1 MSSWRPLPYRRAV
14 IFSEDVTG
22 LNRWR
27 KERGRE
33 DGQKGA
39 PYISSSSPRILSI
52 VPRRTLA
59 MCLKESQPSVRADEE
74 ILASQKFVRIEFRP
88 HCESAHGANFQAKNE
103 CRQRKSKRRAARL
116 FEGRGRK
123 RNEGK
128 LLRVRASSPGPLA
141 SCVALGPRGSRS
153 SRALE
158 FPLRM
163 RLRW

>member
-1 MSSWRPLPYRRAV
+1 
-14 IFSEDVTG
+14 
-22 LNRWR
+22 
-27 KERGRE
+27 
-33 DGQKGA
+33 
-39 PYISSSSPRILSI
+39 
-52 VPRRTLA
+52 

-74 ILASQKFVRIEFRP
+74 TLASQKFVRIEFRP

-103 CRQRKSKRRAARL
+103 CRQRKSKRRTARL

-141 SCVALGPRGSRS
+141 SCVALGPT
-153 SRALE
+153 RAE
-158 FPLRM
+158 HPREVPLRM